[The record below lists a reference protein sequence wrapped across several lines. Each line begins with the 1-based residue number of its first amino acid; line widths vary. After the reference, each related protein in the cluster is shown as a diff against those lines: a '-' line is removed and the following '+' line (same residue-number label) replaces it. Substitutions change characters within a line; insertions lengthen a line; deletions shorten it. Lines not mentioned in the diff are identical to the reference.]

1 MSPSEPAVLPV
12 PPPPRDRRIEFAGYL
27 LLWLACLQP
36 PRTLAPGLDASWQLM
51 LDFAHDHGMRFGT
64 DLLPTMGP
72 AGFLIAPAPAIH
84 HLTARF
90 AWMIFGNA
98 ALAGVFWSLG
108 RRLAGL
114 RRGVYYLFLLTLVA
128 PFPEVLH
135 GLAILA
141 VGLTLLREEVHTRVL
156 RATGLAA
163 FLGFLALFKFTHFT
177 LATAVVA
184 CAVWAAFRRDG
195 ARSVLLLGT
204 GYAAGV
210 LGGWHVLGQPTAQL
224 LPFLRQSVE
233 ISRGYVDAMS
243 LAESAPVFWTGLA
256 AIGLSAAYAWSY
268 WRAER
273 DRAVAHAAAGMLAAS
288 WFINW
293 KHGFVRADGHVLAHF
308 ISCLFPAVAFP
319 ALLREAPSAGRRR
332 LTAVLAV
339 VSVAGVWQGY
349 APALTEALAT
359 LNHRVVE
366 NLSVL
371 AELRHPRT
379 YARAARAAFAE
390 FGRARV
396 LPRITAL
403 AGADSVDVL
412 GAEQSIAMLGSLHYT
427 PRPVFQGY
435 YAYTPA
441 LSRLNEGFYASDR
454 GPRFVLQKLQTID
467 GRVPTLDDA
476 RVLAQLFTHYA
487 LVAEEHDWLLW
498 ERVSR
503 PTALRT
509 APIATVETSFG
520 SAVPV
525 PASET
530 GALWVRID
538 ARLSLLGRLREF
550 FYKPPPLALRVVDA
564 TGAAQSYRLV
574 RAMGADGFIL
584 QPYLTSQAAVT
595 GYFTGRDPEP
605 PAAKSLAVELPASD
619 QAYYSARVTVSFERL
634 PALARPPHPGAV
646 PTDPRYRMF
655 SLGPARV
662 ASPHPWGPSMLG
674 SREVFF
680 IHAPGEIEFDP
691 DMACTHF
698 HGEVGLSPDAY
709 TATQQSD
716 GVEIIIEHVS
726 PGGRRTVLMRRY
738 LDPVHRPEDRGLQ
751 PFSFALPGKGRVILR
766 NLTGPK
772 DNPAFDWTLWADL
785 RFD

>member
-1 MSPSEPAVLPV
+1 MSAAVPPAPV
-12 PPPPRDRRIEFAGYL
+12 PSRDRRVEFAGFL

-51 LDFAHDHGMRFGT
+51 LDFAHDHGLRFGT

-72 AGFLIAPAPAIH
+72 AGFLIAPAPAVH

-90 AWMIFGNA
+90 AWMLLGNA
-98 ALAGVFWSLG
+98 ALAGVLWNLG
-108 RRLAGL
+108 RRLAGF
-114 RRGVYYLFLLTLVA
+114 RRGVYYVVLLTLVA

-135 GLAILA
+135 GVAILA
-141 VGLTLLREEVHTRVL
+141 LGLALLREEVHTRVL

-177 LATAVVA
+177 LTTAVVGFA
-184 CAVWAAFRRDG
+184 LWAAFRRDG

-210 LGGWHVLGQPTAQL
+210 LGGWHLLGQPFAQL
-224 LPFLRQSVE
+224 LPFLRHSAE

-243 LAESAPVFWTGLA
+243 LAESPAMFWTGLA
-256 AIGLSAAYAWSY
+256 ALGLGAWYVWLY
-268 WRAER
+268 WRTER
-273 DRAVAHAAAGMLAAS
+273 DRAVASAAAGMLAATA
-288 WFINW
+288 FINW
-293 KHGFVRADGHVLAHF
+293 KHGFVRADAHVLAHF
-308 ISCLFPAVAFP
+308 LSCLFPAVAFP
-319 ALLREAPSAGRRR
+319 ALLRETPSPGRRR
-332 LTAVLAV
+332 LTLALAA

-349 APALTEALAT
+349 APALTEALAG

-366 NLSVL
+366 NLAVL
-371 AELRHPRT
+371 AELRHPSA
-379 YARAARAAFAE
+379 YARAARDAFAE
-390 FGRARV
+390 FGAART
-396 LPRITAL
+396 LPRITPL
-403 AGADSVDVL
+403 AGAEPVDVL
-412 GAEQSIAMLGSLHYT
+412 GNEQSIAMLSPLHYT

-435 YAYTPA
+435 YAFTPA
-441 LSRLNEGFYASDR
+441 LGRLNEEFYASDR
-454 GPRFVLQKLQTID
+454 GPRFVLQKFQTID
-467 GRVPTLDDA
+467 DRVPTLDDA
-476 RVLAQLFTHYA
+476 RVLAQVFTHYA

-509 APIATVETSFG
+509 QPLATAATGFG
-520 SAVPV
+520 RAVPV
-525 PASET
+525 PASDT

-538 ARLSLLGRLREF
+538 VRPSLLGRIRAL
-550 FYKPPPLALRVVDA
+550 FYKPPALALTVVDA
-564 TGAAQSYRLV
+564 AGAARTFRLV
-574 RAMGADGFIL
+574 REMGADGFLL
-584 QPYLTSQAAVT
+584 QPYLTTQAAVT
-595 GYFTGRDPEP
+595 GYFSGRDAEP
-605 PAAKSLAVELPASD
+605 PAARTLTVELPAGGRACFAD
-619 QAYYSARVTVSFERL
+619 DITVSFERL
-634 PALARPPHPGAV
+634 PALARPPHPAAV

-662 ASPHPWGPSMLG
+662 ASPHPWGPSLLG

-691 DMACTHF
+691 DMAVTHF

-709 TATQQSD
+709 TATQQTD
-716 GVEIIIEHVS
+716 GVEIVIEHIS
-726 PGGRRTVLMRRY
+726 PGGRRTELLRRY
-738 LDPVHRPEDRGLQ
+738 LDPVHRPADRGLQ